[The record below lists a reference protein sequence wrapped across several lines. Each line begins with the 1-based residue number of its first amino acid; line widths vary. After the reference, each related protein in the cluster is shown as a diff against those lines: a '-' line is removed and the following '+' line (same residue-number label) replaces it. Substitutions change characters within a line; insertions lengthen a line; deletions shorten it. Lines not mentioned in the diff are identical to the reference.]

1 MTGERFREHV
11 KKCRNK
17 TCICDKR
24 SIVTVKERG
33 KIYNLNNPQN
43 RYEICQIKTDPCLS
57 PQGAPRCDYLLWV
70 CDKDTVYLV
79 ELKGSDSLRAVEQI
93 SETLDALK
101 GDFVSFIV
109 NARIVVSRDSVPN
122 IRNTPIYLRLN
133 RKIEVTQGNLLIK
146 TGEMTDKLA

>member
-11 KKCRNK
+11 KECRNK

-33 KIYNLNNPQN
+33 KTYNLNNSQSK
-43 RYEICQIKTDPCLS
+43 YEICQIKTDPCLS

-79 ELKGSDSLRAVEQI
+79 ELKGKDLLRAVKQI
-93 SETLDALK
+93 LETLEFFK
-101 GDFVSFIV
+101 EDFGSCIV
-109 NARIVVSRDSVPN
+109 HARIVAGSITPKMRNDLIFRKLREILKKNNGSLIDSA
-122 IRNTPIYLRLN
+122 
-133 RKIEVTQGNLLIK
+133 
-146 TGEMTDKLA
+146 GEMTDKLA